1 MPPEKHALLSAS
13 SAARWLVCTA
23 APRFEEGLPENTSE
37 YAEEGRL
44 AHAIGE
50 LKVLK
55 KCTPMSSRTYNTRL
69 NKLKKNPLYTPEM
82 DKTTDLYLEHI
93 TEQVMAYD
101 SAPTVA
107 VEVKVE
113 FTDYVPEGFGTCDCC
128 IIGGDLLSIV
138 DYKHGK
144 GVPVSAVGNPQMRLY
159 ALGALR
165 RYAPVFGDAIKR
177 VRMTIDQPRL
187 DSYTTD
193 EITVEELRAWG
204 ESIKPIAQKAFS
216 GLGEFV
222 PGDHCRFC
230 RGKAQCRARANINT
244 ALEDFKDCVPA
255 GKATPEQLAQ
265 AEQDGQDGIPVTLLT
280 DAEIGNLLERGKLL
294 VQWYKDLEAYAT
306 EALLAGK
313 EIPGWKLVAG
323 RSNRTFTDQDAAI
336 QAVIA
341 AGYDE
346 ALVYDRKPKTLSE
359 LEKLMG
365 KAEFAEKIG
374 GFVTKPLGK
383 PTLAPASDNREVYN
397 SAAADFAGVAADA

>member
-13 SAARWLVCTA
+13 SASRWLKCTA

-55 KCTPMSSRTYNTRL
+55 KCTPMSTRTYNTRL
-69 NKLKKNPLYTPEM
+69 NKLKKDPLYNPEM

-101 SAPTVA
+101 TAPTVA
-107 VEVKVE
+107 VEVQVD
-113 FTDYVPEGFGTCDCC
+113 FSDYVPEGFGTCDCC

-165 RYAPVFGDAIKR
+165 RYAPVFGDTIKR

-193 EITVEELRAWG
+193 EITVDELRAWG
-204 ESIKPIAQKAFS
+204 DSIKPIAQKAYS

-230 RGKAQCRARANINT
+230 RGKAQCRARANVNT
-244 ALEDFKDCVPA
+244 ALEDFKNCVPA
-255 GKATPEQLAQ
+255 GKQPQGE
-265 AEQDGQDGIPVTLLT
+265 GKVLT
-280 DAEIGNLLERGKLL
+280 DAEIGDLLERGKLL
-294 VQWYKDLEAYAT
+294 VQWYKDLEEYAT

-346 ALVYDRKPKTLSE
+346 ALVYDRKPKTLTE

-374 GFVTKPLGK
+374 SFVTKPLGK
-383 PTLAPASDNREVYN
+383 PTLAPASDKREAY
-397 SAAADFAGVAADA
+397 SPAAADFAGVAADA